1 MPRASSASGRL
12 VAGVGRLT
20 AAAVCLALTVPG
32 LAAAARKK
40 PNILFVIM
48 DDVGIDQMRTFGYA
62 QDNQPRLPNIDAIAE
77 GGVRFRNAWA
87 MPECSPSRVSM
98 FTGRYPLRT
107 GVMTAFLDTDLANSQ
122 MSPYE
127 TTLPK
132 VLARAGYRSAL
143 IGKYH
148 MAGPYNYPSGNL
160 APRDAGFDYFYG
172 NLEGAP
178 RPIDTTA
185 GGVAAE
191 GTYTCGYVNDAGFG
205 ACRFADGTCSD
216 LGSPLDLP
224 STHPGRTC
232 LEQGGILVPATTC
245 AGGGGPTP
253 DFDAYNGYYVAPLV
267 VIENGVLQDVPTTDP
282 RARAYL
288 TVDQTDAAIAWITQA
303 RASGKPWMATVS
315 YSAAHLPVQQV
326 PASIVP
332 EQPPGTGALD
342 CTTVPAAR
350 ILQNHMTEGLDAEV
364 GRLLT
369 TLGLATRNP
378 DGSLAYDP
386 ASSDTMIVV
395 VGDNGTY
402 GLSVKAPFD
411 PSRAKGYAYQTGVW
425 VPLVAS
431 GPLVHA
437 KKVGSELGD
446 MVNTVDLYR
455 LFAEIA
461 GVDVD
466 KVVPKSH
473 TVDARPML
481 PYLKKGKHNEIRK
494 TNFTQIGQ
502 NIRAAGTVLWPCVI
516 PSVNVCVQLFTTAGL
531 CESEGGTWY
540 GPDGAAGADG
550 IATCCDVNAQL
561 SQDYALF
568 PIAQWA
574 LRDDQYK
581 VVLTEE
587 TNCATSM
594 IDLSYGFYAIDD
606 AAPVPALDRAAANLL
621 AQGLTAAQQKAY
633 DTLSQKLD
641 AMLASEPPCSGDGNL
656 DRRVDQK
663 DLNDWTTFLGVGSSV
678 YDLDFDGQTDDADT
692 LLIRANFGAR
702 CKVKKG
708 PR

>member
-1 MPRASSASGRL
+1 MLSAQLRRL
-12 VAGVGRLT
+12 AVAF
-20 AAAVCLALTVPG
+20 CLVLAVPG
-32 LAAAARKK
+32 LVTAARKK
-40 PNILFVIM
+40 PNILFIIM

-107 GVMTAFLDTDLANSQ
+107 GVMTAFLNTDLANSQ

-132 VLARAGYRSAL
+132 VLKKAGYQSAL

-148 MAGPYNYPSGNL
+148 MAGPYNYPSGDL

-185 GGVAAE
+185 GGVAKP
-191 GTYTCGYVNDAGFG
+191 GTYTCGYVNDARFG
-205 ACRFADGTCSD
+205 ACRFADGTCAD
-216 LGSPLDLP
+216 VGSPADLP
-224 STHPGRTC
+224 GPNPGRTC
-232 LEQGGILVPATTC
+232 LEQGGILVPEQTC
-245 AGGGGPTP
+245 DEAAGVEVQFGN
-253 DFDAYNGYYVAPLV
+253 YNGYYVAPLLT
-267 VIENGVLQDVPTTDP
+267 IENGVLTNIPTTDP
-282 RARAYL
+282 RARTYL
-288 TVDQTDAAIAWITQA
+288 TIDQTDAAIAWITQA
-303 RASGKPWMATVS
+303 RASGTPWMATVS
-315 YSAAHLPVQQV
+315 YSAVHLPAQQV
-326 PASIVP
+326 PTSIAP
-332 EQPPGTGALD
+332 DQPPGTGEFD
-342 CTTVPAAR
+342 CTGSLATR
-350 ILQNHMTEGLDAEV
+350 ILQNHMTEGLDTEV

-386 ASSDTMIVV
+386 ASSDTMIVI

-402 GLSVKAPFD
+402 GLSVKLPFD

-425 VPLVAS
+425 VPLIAS
-431 GPLVHA
+431 GPLVNG
-437 KKVGSELGD
+437 KKIGAELDD
-446 MVNTVDLYR
+446 MVNVVDLYR

-461 GVDVD
+461 GVNLD

-481 PYLKKGKHNEIRK
+481 PYLKKAKHKQIRA

-502 NIRAAGTVLWPCVI
+502 NQRAEGTVLWPCVI
-516 PSVNVCVQLFTTAGL
+516 ESVNICVQLFTTASL
-531 CESEGGTWY
+531 CESEAGTWY
-540 GPDGAAGADG
+540 GPNGAAGEAG

-561 SQDYALF
+561 GKDYSLF

-574 LRDDQYK
+574 IRDDDYK
-581 VVLTEE
+581 IVMTEE
-587 TNCATSM
+587 TNCATST
-594 IDLSYGFYAIDD
+594 IDLSYGFYAINED
-606 AAPVPALDRAAANLL
+606 APVPALDRADANLL
-621 AQGLTAAQQKAY
+621 ASGLSPDQQKVY
-633 DTLSQKLD
+633 DKLSKKLD
-641 AMLASEPPCSGDGNL
+641 QMLESQPPCPGDGNM

-663 DLNDWTTFLGVGSSV
+663 DFDDWTTFFGVGSSV
-678 YDLDFDGQTDDADT
+678 YDLNFDGQTDDADT
-692 LLIRANFGAR
+692 LPIRANFGAK

-708 PR
+708 PK